1 MATVENMT
9 PKNQGAN
16 THSQNDWRT
25 SVSIIEPAYGYGR
38 DYRSKAAAQADLDAG
53 KDFIGQPSG
62 QYLSVRDLRAM
73 GLTSIT
79 LRYGKRRKVTTLEVK
94 PEP

>member
-1 MATVENMT
+1 MADS
-9 PKNQGAN
+9 KNQGAN
-16 THSQNDWRT
+16 TDTHRDWRS

-38 DYRSKAAAQADLDAG
+38 DYKSKVAAQADLDAG
-53 KDFIGQPSG
+53 KDFVGQPSG

-79 LRYGKRRKVTTLEVK
+79 LRYGKRRKVATLQVK